1 MDDAAVGT
9 SGTLRGV
16 IALDGPS
23 GTGKSTVSRTL
34 ADRLGAAYLDTGA
47 MYRAATVAV
56 LRAGVEPEG
65 PAAAALAAD
74 APIEVGTDPRSPTI
88 VLAGE
93 DVAAE
98 IRDAAVTGAVSAV
111 SAHAGVRERMVA
123 HQRRIIDEALAD
135 RGGGIVV
142 EGRDIGTVVAPDA
155 GLKVYLTASEEIRA
169 SRRDEQNRAAG
180 RGGDLAAT
188 LVAVQRRDSL
198 DSGRALS
205 PLRAAPDA
213 ILVDSSEL
221 EISDVLDRVLELAAQ
236 RGLLTGGPGRE
247 PLPAR
252 EPAHGSGNGAAH
264 GSGKTSAEPRR

>member
-1 MDDAAVGT
+1 MRTDEIPTMDDMDGSKVGA

-47 MYRAATVAV
+47 MYRAVTIAV
-56 LRAGVEPEG
+56 LRAGVEPEAV
-65 PAAAALAAD
+65 AAAELAAE

-88 VLAGE
+88 VLDGE

-98 IRDAAVTGAVSAV
+98 IRGATVSGAVSAV
-111 SAHAGVRERMVA
+111 SAHAGVRKRLVA
-123 HQRRIIDEALAD
+123 HQRRIIEDALA
-135 RGGGIVV
+135 GSSGGIVV
-142 EGRDIGTVVAPDA
+142 EGRDIGTVVAPEA

-169 SRRDEQNRAAG
+169 SRRDEQDRAAG

-213 ILVDSSEL
+213 VLLDSTEL
-221 EISDVLDRVLELAAQ
+221 EIADVLDRVVALAGE
-236 RGLLTGGPGRE
+236 RGLLTG
-247 PLPAR
+247 ADDT
-252 EPAHGSGNGAAH
+252 SGDD
-264 GSGKTSAEPRR
+264 SGEPRR

>member
-1 MDDAAVGT
+1 MDDAEAG
-9 SGTLRGV
+9 SFGTLRGV

-47 MYRAATVAV
+47 MYRAVTIAV
-56 LRAGVEPEG
+56 LRAGLEPEADL
-65 PAAAALAAD
+65 AAAVAAE

-93 DVAAE
+93 DVAVE
-98 IRDAAVTGAVSAV
+98 IRGAPVSGAVSAV
-111 SAHAGVRERMVA
+111 SAHAGVREALVA
-123 HQRRIIDEALAD
+123 HQRRIIEDALA
-135 RGGGIVV
+135 GPCGGIVV
-142 EGRDIGTVVAPDA
+142 EGRDIGTVVAPEA

-169 SRRDEQNRAAG
+169 SRRDEQDRAAG

-205 PLRAAPDA
+205 PLRAAQDA
-213 ILVDSSEL
+213 VLVDSTEL
-221 EISDVLDRVLELAAQ
+221 DISDVVDRVLELAGE
-236 RGLLTGGPGRE
+236 RGLLVGG
-247 PLPAR
+247 AR
-252 EPAHGSGNGAAH
+252 RSV
-264 GSGKTSAEPRR
+264 EPRR